1 MTTQNPTDPTPSDGN
16 NPQRFL
22 GETPEQEKSRLR
34 RVATATIVGTTVEWF
49 DFYLYATMASIV
61 FGKVFFTSDDSQAS
75 TLSAFATFAV
85 GFIARPIG
93 GILFGHL
100 GDRIGRKKVLVIT
113 FALMGTST
121 FLIGVLPTAGTI
133 GIWAPVLLVILRIA
147 QGMGAGAE
155 YASAAVNSYEHA
167 KSGRRGRQGSWPA
180 LGLNIGLVL
189 SSAVIFLLTLNGDEF
204 LINGGWRIPFIAS
217 ILLVGVGMWVRSSLP
232 ESPEFTQK
240 VEKDEN
246 ATSNFANVFVHHW
259 RSLLVVLFVAIGY
272 NALSYIF
279 KTFSVAYLDEFQGV
293 SANVTSG
300 AVMVAGL
307 VALVTVPIFGEL
319 CDRLGS
325 KTVIAAGG
333 VLSAVFAFIFLALL
347 SDSSTWKIYLAVA
360 IGTGVLAP
368 MMFSAQGSFLSR
380 QFPAEARST
389 GVGTAREIGT
399 AIAGGLAPL
408 GALSLVVASPTDSTV
423 GVGCVLVAAGV
434 LVVAAALFDQG
445 RRYTTDRN

>member
-1 MTTQNPTDPTPSDGN
+1 MSKTLNPN
-16 NPQRFL
+16 NPQHFL
-22 GETPEQEKSRLR
+22 NETPAEEKTRLR
-34 RVATATIVGTTVEWF
+34 KVATATIIGTTVEWY

-61 FGKVFFTSDDSQAS
+61 FGKVFFSSASSQAA

-93 GILFGHL
+93 GIFFGHL

-113 FALMGTST
+113 FALMGIST
-121 FLIGVLPTAGTI
+121 FLIGVLPTASMI
-133 GIWAPVLLVILRIA
+133 GVWAPILLVILRIA

-167 KSGRRGRQGSWPA
+167 KANRRGRQGAWPA

-189 SSAVIFLLTLNGDEF
+189 SSATIFLLTLNGDEF
-204 LINGGWRIPFIAS
+204 LIKGGWRIPFVLS
-217 ILLVGVGMWVRSSLP
+217 ILLVAIGMWVRSALP
-232 ESPEFTQK
+232 ESPEFEQK
-240 VEKDEN
+240 VEKRDIPKPKF
-246 ATSNFANVFVHHW
+246 SDVWVHHW
-259 RSLLVVLFVAIGY
+259 RGLMVVFVVAVGY

-279 KTFSVAYLDEFQGV
+279 KTFSVAYLNEFQGV

-300 AVMVAGL
+300 AIMVAGL
-307 VALVTVPIFGEL
+307 VAIITVPIFGEL

-325 KTVIAAGG
+325 KIVITTGG
-333 VLSAVFAFIFLALL
+333 VLSAFFAFLFLHLL
-347 SDSSTWKIYLAVA
+347 QDATTWKIYLAVA

-380 QFPAEARST
+380 QFPPHARSA

-399 AIAGGLAPL
+399 AFAGGLAPL
-408 GALSLVVASPTDSTV
+408 GALSMVVASPTDSTA
-423 GVGCVLVAAGV
+423 GVGWVLVGAGI
-434 LVVAAALFDQG
+434 LVVIGAYFDQG
-445 RRYTTDRN
+445 RSHTVEKN